1 MTPQGD
7 ARLSVWDRFK
17 AQSTGG
23 KLYYGEQPPR
33 WLAAIKQPLWAG
45 AILLG
50 DGWMD
55 EWDSYE
61 MIQTGLPTGGGGLQ
75 RISMLWKISP
85 CQPPT
90 LTFMYIG
97 TFS

>member
-7 ARLSVWDRFK
+7 AQLSVWDRFK

-61 MIQTGLPTGGGGLQ
+61 MIQTGLKTGGGVLGED
-75 RISMLWKISP
+75 IA